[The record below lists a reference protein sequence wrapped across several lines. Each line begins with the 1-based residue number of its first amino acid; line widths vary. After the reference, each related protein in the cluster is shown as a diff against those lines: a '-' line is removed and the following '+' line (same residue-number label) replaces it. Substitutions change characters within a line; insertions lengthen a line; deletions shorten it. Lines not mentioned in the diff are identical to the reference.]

1 MNLGRIAGHKN
12 GAGEREVDEASL
24 LAIYPPPGGAF
35 AIFRTWPNRRNDDE
49 KGTDPALYGN

>member
-1 MNLGRIAGHKN
+1 LGRIAGHKN